1 MPQTPG
7 QTEMLEAQLFEL
19 APVSLWLQDLGALK
33 ARLDAWREAGMVDLR
48 AWLRDPGHLR
58 TCQSLIRIVRVNR
71 STLATYD
78 ARDEAE
84 LFAHIPAIFDDP
96 RAEALIEVLCQLWA
110 GATQVRLVTRNRTVS
125 GRVIDVS
132 YAGQMLPGHEAGWTR
147 YLISVEDITRREAL
161 RRERDADRRTGTLF
175 QHAPVP
181 TLIRDETGV
190 AARLA
195 ALRADGITDL
205 AGHLAAHPGWLAEA
219 EASRRIVDANRPAL
233 ALFGVDTCDALARHL
248 DGGLG
253 GGLGGGFGSGLGEAP
268 LQLFRE
274 ELAELWDGA
283 APRSR
288 DIAARSRD
296 GRDLHLK
303 MQRSPVPEAGGGRRL
318 VQIALTDIGDNKRS
332 EARLAVLSLTDPL
345 TGLLNRLGYAAALD
359 RLEAGRTV
367 PTSVIVADLNDLKA
381 TNDDRGHDAGDDVI
395 RRFGAILERHS
406 PVAARPAR
414 IGGDEFVILLP
425 GLDAA
430 DAAALAR
437 RILDGIDGE
446 NRPGAAVISAALGS
460 ATWRG
465 DGGLK
470 AAVSR
475 ADSQMYAAK
484 RRYRDGAWAGRPPVP
499 GTSVF
504 SQAPPC

>member
-7 QTEMLEAQLFEL
+7 QTEILEAQLFDL
-19 APVSLWLQDLGALK
+19 APVSLWLQDLGGLK
-33 ARLDAWREAGMVDLR
+33 ARLDAWRAAGMVDLR
-48 AWLRDPGHLR
+48 AWLRDPEHLR

-71 STLATYD
+71 NTLATYD

-84 LFAHIPAIFDDP
+84 LFAHIPAIFNDP
-96 RAEALIEVLCQLWA
+96 RADALIEVLCQLWA
-110 GATQVRLVTRNRTVS
+110 GATRVRIVTQNRTVS
-125 GRVIDVS
+125 GRVVDVS
-132 YAGQMLPGHEAGWTR
+132 YAGQMLPGHEAGWDR
-147 YLISVEDITRREAL
+147 YLIAIEDITQREAL
-161 RRERDADRRTGTLF
+161 RRRESAADRRTGTLF

-181 TLIRDETGV
+181 TLIRDETGL

-195 ALRADGITDL
+195 GLRSDGIVDL
-205 AGHLAAHPGWLAEA
+205 AGYLAAHPGWLAEA

-233 ALFGVDTCDALARHL
+233 ALFAVDTCDALARHL
-248 DGGLG
+248 SGGLG
-253 GGLGGGFGSGLGEAP
+253 QAP

-283 APRSR
+283 EPRSR
-288 DIAARSRD
+288 DIAARGRD

-303 MQRSPVPEAGGGRRL
+303 MQRSPVPAAGDGRRL

-345 TGLLNRLGYAAALD
+345 TGLLNRLGYAAELD

-381 TNDDRGHDAGDDVI
+381 INDALGHDAGDDVI
-395 RRFGAILERHS
+395 GRFAAILERHN
-406 PVAARPAR
+406 PLAIRPAR

-430 DAAALAR
+430 AAAALAR
-437 RILDGIDGE
+437 RILDGIDVE
-446 NRPGAAVISAALGS
+446 NRRGATALSASLGS
-460 ATWRG
+460 ATWHG
-465 DGGLK
+465 DGTLK

-475 ADSQMYAAK
+475 ADSQMYEAK
-484 RRYRDGAWAGRPPVP
+484 RRYRDRAWEGRAPVP
-499 GTSVF
+499 GRSVF

>member
-1 MPQTPG
+1 M
-7 QTEMLEAQLFEL
+7 
-19 APVSLWLQDLGALK
+19 SLWLQDLGALK

-84 LFAHIPAIFDDP
+84 LFAHIPAIFNDP
-96 RAEALIEVLCQLWA
+96 RADALIEVLCQLWA
-110 GATQVRLVTRNRTVS
+110 GATQVRLVTQNRTVA

-132 YAGQMLPGHEAGWTR
+132 YAGQMLPGHEADWAR
-147 YLISVEDITRREAL
+147 YLISIEDITQREAL
-161 RRERDADRRTGTLF
+161 RRESDADRRTGTLF

-181 TLIRDETGV
+181 TLIRDESEL

-195 ALRADGITDL
+195 ALRADGIMDL

-233 ALFGVDTCDALARHL
+233 ALFGVDTRDALARHL
-248 DGGLG
+248 GG
-253 GGLGGGFGSGLGEAP
+253 GLGEAP

-288 DIAARSRD
+288 DIAARGRD

-303 MQRSPVPEAGGGRRL
+303 MQRSPVPSAGDGRRL

-332 EARLAVLSLTDPL
+332 EARLEVLSLTDPL
-345 TGLLNRLGYAAALD
+345 TGLRNRLGYAAELD
-359 RLEAGRTV
+359 RLEADRTV

-381 TNDDRGHDAGDDVI
+381 TNDDRGHEAGDDVI
-395 RRFGAILERHS
+395 RRFGAVLERHS
-406 PVAARPAR
+406 PVTARPAR

-430 DAAALAR
+430 GAAALAR

-446 NRPGAAVISAALGS
+446 NRSGAAVISAALGS

-465 DGGLK
+465 DGSLK
-470 AAVSR
+470 AAVAF

-484 RRYRDGAWAGRPPVP
+484 RRYRDGTWDGGPPVP

-504 SQAPPC
+504 SQASLR